1 MEQELSNKS
10 SYQDPPLFPEFQRI
24 SSSYSYQQAETDRFD
39 ASEQIISP
47 SEFSLPSFGSAFR
60 DKVPFYNF
68 LVDPMHS
75 IQDQLRDNQNSYI
88 PLSDNHT
95 NNGMCSSTTTSNT
108 SEKSQE
114 IFDRNFGHYVFPHI
128 ITDSADNLK
137 DNCYEGKAMEN
148 EVVPNIFLPQTH
160 SYFEIESNETDHTKS
175 FENFHKCVSRQ
186 LNSNESNL
194 NCEKLFSNKSMLEKT
209 LIINTDKKKFKCETC
224 SKEYSS
230 RSYLKQHLL
239 IHEGRG
245 KFICEICCCE
255 YSTKGNLKQHRLI
268 HEDSRN
274 FLCEIC
280 NWKCSSK
287 VNLKKHLSIHEGEK
301 TFKCEKCHK
310 EFSTQRNLKRHFLTH
325 NTEKEF
331 KCEICCK
338 EFSVKQYLK
347 QHLLIHAE
355 EKKFKC
361 GIDHTSSE
369 IYQEFVMEQELNNKS
384 LNQDHT
390 FFPEFQQISSSY
402 SYQQAETDR
411 FDASEQII
419 SPCEFSLPSFGST
432 FRDKASFHNFLVDPM
447 HSNQDQL
454 RDNQNSDTPLP
465 DSHTNNGLCS
475 STTTSNISKKTQ
487 EDLDKNAGQV
497 VSSHRIT

>member
-10 SYQDPPLFPEFQRI
+10 SYQVPSLFPEFQRI

-75 IQDQLRDNQNSYI
+75 VQDQLRDNQNSYI

-114 IFDRNFGHYVFPHI
+114 IFDRNFGHYVFPHR

-137 DNCYEGKAMEN
+137 DNCYEVKAMQN
-148 EVVPNIFLPQTH
+148 EVVPNIFVPQTH
-160 SYFEIESNETDHTKS
+160 SYVEIESNETDHTKS
-175 FENFHKCVSRQ
+175 FENFDKCVSRQ

-194 NCEKLFSNKSMLEKT
+194 NCETCRKLFSNKSMLEKN

-331 KCEICCK
+331 KCEICSREFSVKKYLKQHLHTHNTKKQFKCEICCK

-347 QHLLIHAE
+347 KHLLIHAE

-361 GIDHTSSE
+361 GVCSKEFRRKKNLKMHFVIHTE
-369 IYQEFVMEQELNNKS
+369 E
-384 LNQDHT
+384 
-390 FFPEFQQISSSY
+390 
-402 SYQQAETDR
+402 
-411 FDASEQII
+411 
-419 SPCEFSLPSFGST
+419 
-432 FRDKASFHNFLVDPM
+432 HNL
-447 HSNQDQL
+447 
-454 RDNQNSDTPLP
+454 
-465 DSHTNNGLCS
+465 
-475 STTTSNISKKTQ
+475 K
-487 EDLDKNAGQV
+487 
-497 VSSHRIT
+497 